1 MVTLA
6 TLASE
11 AGAAYSNMLVKVCN
25 VPVSKESEWSEFYRI
40 SEGEEFMDFPDELE
54 NAPIDEYTMQAE
66 KIQLANGQII
76 DLTAIYLDGG
86 FNNPKE
92 VTVKTPRGYDMQAY
106 TDVDLSQPNTEW
118 DSHIWIC
125 DAYGNILNPNALYAG
140 DKVYFTLD
148 DGYGVGYNAYLL
160 PVVAVFS
167 NATGEL
173 IADTYTNFQMGVT
186 FLGYSRDRLFS
197 FDMPDEDVVIRV
209 YMMNAYT
216 LTVYNNN
223 MTQVFENVTLYFG
236 SVNTM
241 GIPESWLDNSYM
253 TAGSVATGEA
263 INMPYTLTA
272 NTTLTSVYQ
281 HGDEKYG
288 RVFYQDET
296 MTNLVIERPSV
307 VLSDVTLTLGDL
319 TSTNAADFVIEE
331 GGSVDILS
339 TDMSDNRLATVRK
352 SIVGYGDDI
361 NVKNGWYLISTPFC
375 EEIDPASV
383 TNMIPNTAD
392 NYDLYTFSQSNNMA
406 EWRNYK
412 AQGSN
417 VMLKP
422 MEGQLYA
429 NKDNVELSMAGNLMA
444 APREITSGPAIS
456 LSYTAGNQFAGWN
469 LVGNP
474 FLVEAYMKNVQ
485 NYYRL
490 QDVLEGGVWT
500 SKLIAETGTTPL
512 DPMQGVFVQ
521 TDQTRWLEM
530 VKEQPVTNNNQGLLD
545 ITVSQSTERGNS
557 TLDRALVRF
566 GEGGMLGKFSFR
578 DGGTQLYIPQGS
590 KDYAV
595 VSTAMQGEVPVNF
608 KASRSGSYTIS
619 VEATNAEME
628 YLHLIDN
635 LTGADVD
642 LLVEPSYTFESHTT
656 DYASRFRL
664 VFSSVSDDAD
674 DDNATFAY
682 YNGSEWVIANI
693 GHATLQV
700 VDVMGRILNSETI
713 DGNATARI
721 NGTPGVYMMRLINGE
736 KVMVQK
742 VVVR

>member
-1 MVTLA
+1 
-6 TLASE
+6 
-11 AGAAYSNMLVKVCN
+11 
-25 VPVSKESEWSEFYRI
+25 
-40 SEGEEFMDFPDELE
+40 
-54 NAPIDEYTMQAE
+54 
-66 KIQLANGQII
+66 
-76 DLTAIYLDGG
+76 
-86 FNNPKE
+86 
-92 VTVKTPRGYDMQAY
+92 
-106 TDVDLSQPNTEW
+106 
-118 DSHIWIC
+118 
-125 DAYGNILNPNALYAG
+125 
-140 DKVYFTLD
+140 
-148 DGYGVGYNAYLL
+148 
-160 PVVAVFS
+160 
-167 NATGEL
+167 
-173 IADTYTNFQMGVT
+173 
-186 FLGYSRDRLFS
+186 
-197 FDMPDEDVVIRV
+197 
-209 YMMNAYT
+209 
-216 LTVYNNN
+216 
-223 MTQVFENVTLYFG
+223 
-236 SVNTM
+236 
-241 GIPESWLDNSYM
+241 
-253 TAGSVATGEA
+253 
-263 INMPYTLTA
+263 
-272 NTTLTSVYQ
+272 
-281 HGDEKYG
+281 
-288 RVFYQDET
+288 
-296 MTNLVIERPSV
+296 
-307 VLSDVTLTLGDL
+307 
-319 TSTNAADFVIEE
+319 
-331 GGSVDILS
+331 
-339 TDMSDNRLATVRK
+339 
-352 SIVGYGDDI
+352 
-361 NVKNGWYLISTPFC
+361 
-375 EEIDPASV
+375 
-383 TNMIPNTAD
+383 
-392 NYDLYTFSQSNNMA
+392 
-406 EWRNYK
+406 
-412 AQGSN
+412 
-417 VMLKP
+417 
-422 MEGQLYA
+422 
-429 NKDNVELSMAGNLMA
+429 
-444 APREITSGPAIS
+444 

-474 FLVEAYMKNVQ
+474 FLVEAYLKNVQ

-557 TLDRALVRF
+557 TLDRAMVRF
-566 GEGGMLGKFSFR
+566 GEGGMLGKFSFG

-674 DDNATFAY
+674 DDNETFAY
-682 YNGSEWVIANI
+682 YNGSEWVIANT
-693 GHATLQV
+693 GRATLQV

-713 DGNATARI
+713 DGNATAHI